1 MTVDIVN
8 YSKIKPQ
15 IKNFSKNRYVETS
28 YMEKEWN
35 DIWRVSW
42 LLAGLESDLKKPGD
56 YFVFDMGR
64 ERILVTKKSDSQIQ
78 GFFNVCQHRGNRLVN
93 DERGHAVNFRCA
105 YHAWTYNIDGDLTVI
120 PYKERFLNGVPS
132 DDRAMKKVRTRC
144 WNGFVFVSLSER

>member
-15 IKNFSKNRYVETS
+15 IKNFSKDRYVETS

-35 DIWRVSW
+35 DIWRKSW

-64 ERILVTKKSDSQIQ
+64 EQILVTKK
-78 GFFNVCQHRGNRLVN
+78 
-93 DERGHAVNFRCA
+93 
-105 YHAWTYNIDGDLTVI
+105 VI
-120 PYKERFLNGVPS
+120 RRS
-132 DDRAMKKVRTRC
+132 KVFSMFASTEGT
-144 WNGFVFVSLSER
+144 N